1 VKIPRAAELL
11 RLCLNM
17 GSFIHSHGVHFFAL
31 AAPDLLLGID
41 SDPAK
46 RNIVGLVEAAPEVA
60 TKALRLRTIGQR
72 VVEIIGGRGTHPVS
86 FVPGGVAAPLRAEH
100 RETLKR
106 LAAEGVELGLSLFE
120 TAKDALLTQIDLVF
134 SLPLE
139 THYLA
144 TVNDGAMDFYQGALR
159 LKAPDGTTLDF
170 EEDAWRDH
178 MHEES
183 SPTSYAK
190 DVLCRTASGEDVSY
204 RVGPLARINCAERI
218 DTPRAQVELGELREL
233 GGDPCH
239 HTLMYHYARLVELLH
254 ALEKLCQLVD
264 DDEMYSDQVR
274 AKVGSPRSA
283 TAHVEAPRGVLIHDY
298 EVDGDGIVT
307 GANLMVAT
315 QQNIAAINQ
324 TVGMSAAQYLDRPD
338 DFLLNAIEVGIR
350 CYDPCLSCATH
361 RVGEMKLE
369 VLIRDADGRVVRQA
383 RR

>member
-1 VKIPRAAELL
+1 
-11 RLCLNM
+11 M
-17 GSFIHSHGVHFFAL
+17 
-31 AAPDLLLGID
+31 
-41 SDPAK
+41 
-46 RNIVGLVEAAPEVA
+46 
-60 TKALRLRTIGQR
+60 
-72 VVEIIGGRGTHPVS
+72 
-86 FVPGGVAAPLRAEH
+86 
-100 RETLKR
+100 
-106 LAAEGVELGLSLFE
+106 ELGLSLFE